1 MWSTIQ
7 QFEQPEK
14 MTHWIYIYIFESQRR
29 KFLETILISTII
41 KAWEQCRSNDLES

>member
-14 MTHWIYIYIFESQRR
+14 YDTLDIFESQRS
-29 KFLETILISTII
+29 KLETILISTII